1 MNNDKINGLL
11 ANLTPD
17 EKARIA
23 AEAHSLKMF
32 NSLITEPVDI
42 DGEPIHQPVVSE
54 KTDV

>member
-23 AEAHSLKMF
+23 AEAHSLKQF
-32 NSLITEPVDI
+32 NSLMTEPVDI
-42 DGEPIHQPVVSE
+42 DGEPITVVAE
-54 KTDV
+54 KKTDD

>member
-23 AEAHSLKMF
+23 AEEHSLKLF
-32 NSLITEPVDI
+32 NSLMTEPVDI
-42 DGEPIHQPVVSE
+42 DGEPFTGVVGK
-54 KTDV
+54 KTND